1 MAPMKPLA
9 ACLLSSTLASA
20 ALAEPVTYTFE
31 PTHTNVTW
39 EVVHFGTSTL
49 RGRFER
55 VEGQAVIDR
64 QEHKGSVSLQVDTR
78 TINTTVPV
86 FTAMLKKKD
95 FFDIEQYAAAYF
107 VAERMDID
115 GDKVKAV
122 RGEFTLKGVS
132 QPLTLTATR
141 FNCYLNPLFQR
152 EVCGGDFEAKL
163 LRSSFGITHSLPFV
177 ADEVTLKL
185 QVEAIKQ

>member
-1 MAPMKPLA
+1 MKSFTA
-9 ACLLSSTLASA
+9 SLLSLTLASG
-20 ALAEPVTYTFE
+20 ALAEPVTYVFE

-49 RGRFER
+49 RGRFEK
-55 VEGQAVIDR
+55 VEGQAVLDR
-64 QEHKGSVSLQVDTR
+64 QQRKGSVTAQIDTR

-95 FFDIEQYAAAYF
+95 FFDIEQYPAAFF
-107 VAERMDID
+107 VAERMDFD
-115 GDKVKAV
+115 GDKVKSV
-122 RGEFTLKGVS
+122 RGEFTVKGAS

-141 FNCYLNPLFQR
+141 FNCYTNPLFQR
-152 EVCGGDFEAKL
+152 EVCGGEFEARL
-163 LRSSFGITHSLPFV
+163 LRSGFGISHSLPFV
-177 ADEVTLKL
+177 ADEVVLKL